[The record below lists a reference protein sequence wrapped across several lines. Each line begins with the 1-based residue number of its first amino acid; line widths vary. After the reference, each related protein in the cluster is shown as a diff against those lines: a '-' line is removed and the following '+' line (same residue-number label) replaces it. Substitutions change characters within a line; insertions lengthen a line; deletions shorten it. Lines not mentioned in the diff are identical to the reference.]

1 MIRVSKSTI
10 TDLDKQAVLKVLD
23 KEFLGMGSE
32 VLNFEKKLEYFFGRD
47 VACVVNGTAAIQLA
61 IQSCGIKSGDE
72 IIVPSLSYVAC
83 FQAITANNAIPVP
96 CDINLNTLNIDI
108 EDLKKK
114 ITKKTKII
122 IILHYGGSVAQVEDI
137 YKISK
142 KYKIRIIEDA
152 AHAFGT
158 VYKKKKIGSFGD
170 IICFSFDGIKNITS
184 GEGGCVVSSD
194 KKIIERI
201 KNYRLL
207 GIVKES
213 AYRYKNKRNWN
224 YQVDNQG
231 WRYHMSNIM
240 AAIGNEQLK
249 RFKLISN
256 KRKSL
261 AYRYFLLLRNNP
273 YIKIIQK
280 DFKNV
285 VPHIFV
291 IKLDQLI
298 NRKKIQLYLKNY
310 NIETGVHWKPNHML
324 NFFKSK
330 NCRLVNTEEVF
341 DKILTLPLHLDLKIS
356 DVDYICKC
364 LIKSIS
370 LFHEKK
376 G

>member
-137 YKISK
+137 YKVSK
-142 KYKIRIIEDA
+142 KYKIRVIEDA

-231 WRYHMSNIM
+231 WRYHMSNII
-240 AAIGNEQLK
+240 AAIGNQ
-249 RFKLISN
+249 
-256 KRKSL
+256 
-261 AYRYFLLLRNNP
+261 
-273 YIKIIQK
+273 Q
-280 DFKNV
+280 
-285 VPHIFV
+285 
-291 IKLDQLI
+291 
-298 NRKKIQLYLKNY
+298 
-310 NIETGVHWKPNHML
+310 
-324 NFFKSK
+324 
-330 NCRLVNTEEVF
+330 
-341 DKILTLPLHLDLKIS
+341 
-356 DVDYICKC
+356 
-364 LIKSIS
+364 
-370 LFHEKK
+370 
-376 G
+376 